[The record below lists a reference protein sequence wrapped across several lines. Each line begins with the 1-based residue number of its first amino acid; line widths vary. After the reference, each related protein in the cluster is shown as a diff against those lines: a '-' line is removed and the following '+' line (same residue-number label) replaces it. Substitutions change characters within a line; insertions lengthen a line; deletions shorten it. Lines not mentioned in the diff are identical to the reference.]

1 MISVNPQP
9 SLNQEFA
16 VGVPASPQAPRNG
29 KFWLRHRI
37 PRKSPAAPVDTKP
50 IAPYSEPGKGVGG
63 ESTNSVTASQQNS
76 TWNTQ
81 GQDRIK

>member
-1 MISVNPQP
+1 
-9 SLNQEFA
+9 
-16 VGVPASPQAPRNG
+16 
-29 KFWLRHRI
+29 
-37 PRKSPAAPVDTKP
+37 VDTKP

-81 GQDRIK
+81 GQDKIK